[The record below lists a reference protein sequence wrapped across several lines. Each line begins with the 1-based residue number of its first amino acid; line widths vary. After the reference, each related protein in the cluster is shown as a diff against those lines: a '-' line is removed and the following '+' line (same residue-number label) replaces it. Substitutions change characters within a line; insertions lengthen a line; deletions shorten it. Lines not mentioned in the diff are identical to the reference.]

1 MKISDELIRYLES
14 LARIELTDDQRAAC
28 ETDLQSILSYI
39 DTLNEL
45 DTDSVQPLS
54 HAFDVSNV
62 MREDEIKTVTTATPS
77 WPMRRTSWTAASR
90 YRRPWTKGGRIWN

>member
-14 LARIELTDDQRAAC
+14 LARIELSEEQRTAC
-28 ETDLQSILSYI
+28 EDDLQSILSYI

-45 DTDSVQPLS
+45 NTDDVQPLS

-62 MREDEIKTVTTATPS
+62 MRADEVTNGDNRDAILANAPHELDGCFKVPKTVD
-77 WPMRRTSWTAASR
+77 
-90 YRRPWTKGGRIWN
+90 

>member
-14 LARIELTDDQRAAC
+14 LARIELTDEQRAAC

-62 MREDEIKTVTTATPS
+62 MREDEIKNGNNRDAILANAPHELDGCFKVPKTVD
-77 WPMRRTSWTAASR
+77 
-90 YRRPWTKGGRIWN
+90 